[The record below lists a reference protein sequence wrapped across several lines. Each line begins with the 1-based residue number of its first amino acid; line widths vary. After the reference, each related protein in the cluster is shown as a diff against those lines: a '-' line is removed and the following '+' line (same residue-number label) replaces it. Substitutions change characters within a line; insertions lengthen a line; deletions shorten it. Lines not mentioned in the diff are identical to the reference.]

1 MKCKKMT
8 KMNKNDRLALIRN
21 IASKRQRERE
31 LLADYVVQDRLAK
44 MSDTNRQL
52 DKRLMRDDITIHM
65 KMR

>member
-1 MKCKKMT
+1 
-8 KMNKNDRLALIRN
+8 MNKNDRLTLIRN

>member
-1 MKCKKMT
+1 
-8 KMNKNDRLALIRN
+8 MNKNDRLALIRN